1 MPESPPTTGVTQKKR
16 SSQEMEVEEADK
28 SLGNAVP
35 PVKRDKKDLMDV
47 DDEVDQSP
55 RKSPMKS
62 LVVPSSAKKDS
73 TMEIEE
79 AEKTEKSES
88 PAKATNSMDKVEKD
102 SIESDEDEKT
112 KEKSPVKKTKNFL
125 NHFTFSNDNEE
136 KSPAK
141 APAKKDTQALDEFVS
156 DDEDGAEAA
165 AAKPSNDKEVQRTKK
180 AVKDFTKKW
189 RDQPSNV
196 DGETD
201 CDCEMVLEKLT
212 SNIDY
217 GGTLPAEAQLRA
229 LLLVRF
235 VFLKLALIVNGGCN
249 STENFPSVFLVPDYC
264 TVAYPASYVDTK
276 FKHGVDGFVPLPFS
290 HPQTTRSAG
299 TSTRPRGQLIA
310 EALNSF
316 ANGLRDLQHLE
327 AGIRTYWRGF
337 HARTLRKMF
346 TGASPELQKSYLST
360 ITGIAKIALRSKEL
374 VTKPLPELRYDD
386 NTIKSVSMSQEQ
398 AACLLAY
405 AFFCTIL
412 HRGDDFNH
420 FSLHNFHMKPSSSF
434 IEKMKFILF
443 YFKTVIAEMPRGTLT
458 FSRQLWN
465 SEFGKADE
473 REGYD
478 KWKDPLS
485 DMLVLSEARADYG
498 IGLIEEMEGCL
509 HVDFANEYIGGGVMG
524 HGAVQEEIRFLC
536 CPEMLVS
543 LLLCDRMEPHEAILI
558 QGAQQYSAY
567 TGYSDSLKHMPL
579 KLRRGEP
586 RDCYGRARSYLVAID
601 AVRFTKKGIQYL
613 PEFIARE
620 TKKAYAGFMRDKD
633 APARPIATG
642 NWGCGVFNG
651 DKELKSLIQW
661 VAASKAGR
669 PLIYITFKE
678 ATFAEEL
685 KQIVECIKDH
695 KVGNANPEVFDIRN
709 TERLDLR
716 NFVCSLIS
724 KLFSL
729 LTAYRENRADP
740 QQGVFSFIRDV
751 LQSGVPF

>member
-141 APAKKDTQALDEFVS
+141 APAKKDTQALVDDDFFPDDFDFEDDDDEESPSETTRVTRAATAKMKIVDEFVS

-196 DGETD
+196 DVEEPFPQKHNSEHFCWYDLTD
-201 CDCEMVLEKLT
+201 DWNELVL
-212 SNIDY
+212 
-217 GGTLPAEAQLRA
+217 P
-229 LLLVRF
+229 
-235 VFLKLALIVNGGCN
+235 
-249 STENFPSVFLVPDYC
+249 
-264 TVAYPASYVDTK
+264 VAYPASYVDTK

-465 SEFGKADE
+465 SKADE

-485 DMLVLSEARADYG
+485 DMLVLSE
-498 IGLIEEMEGCL
+498 GLIEEMEGCL

-695 KVGNANPEVFDIRN
+695 KVGNG
-709 TERLDLR
+709 
-716 NFVCSLIS
+716 